1 MAEIYPFPNDQE
13 RLWSN
18 AQRKMADKDFLQAQ
32 QLYQELY
39 QQTPTFD
46 CCRQL
51 VAATQAL
58 GEFKQALAYAEDYLD
73 NYLAEEEYFVEYMH
87 LLIVAGQYLLARAYI
102 QASDFSAT
110 TQTSLIDE
118 LTQVEQAQQWLQV
131 GYAQERTLKEKQLQR
146 WEQRVQPAGQSE
158 WTQWTQQ
165 LTYLDFQQLC
175 QNYLPQATNP
185 FLVPKLI
192 EELVK
197 LGDDQIYQ
205 LHNQSIDISQLV
217 LPQQM
222 PFVRVGLR
230 YLTEKTLANP
240 QLEELVRA
248 EWQAHCALMY
258 PFLPQES
265 EASLWIDSYLFEY
278 QALFGDIEPV
288 EQEIPLAIQEKKAKL
303 RHIYQKLL

>member
-13 RLWSN
+13 RLWAN
-18 AQRKMADKDFLQAQ
+18 AQRKMAEKDFLQAQ

-39 QQTPTFD
+39 RQMPTFD

-58 GEFKQALAYAEDYLD
+58 GEFKQALTYTEDYLD
-73 NYLAEEEYFVEYMH
+73 EYLAEEAYFIEYVH

-102 QASDFSAT
+102 QASAFSTAVRAT
-110 TQTSLIDE
+110 LIDE
-118 LTQVEQAQQWLQV
+118 LTQVEQAQQWLQA
-131 GYAQERTLKEKQLQR
+131 GYAQERTLKEQQLKR
-146 WEQRVQPAGQSE
+146 WEQTMQPAGQSE

-175 QNYLPQATNP
+175 KNYLPQATNP
-185 FLVPKLI
+185 FLIPKLM

-197 LGDDQIYQ
+197 LGDNQIYQ
-205 LHNQSIDISQLV
+205 IHNQSIDVSKLV
-217 LPQQM
+217 LPQRM
-222 PFVRVGLR
+222 PFVRAGVR
-230 YLTEKTLANP
+230 YLKEIDLANP